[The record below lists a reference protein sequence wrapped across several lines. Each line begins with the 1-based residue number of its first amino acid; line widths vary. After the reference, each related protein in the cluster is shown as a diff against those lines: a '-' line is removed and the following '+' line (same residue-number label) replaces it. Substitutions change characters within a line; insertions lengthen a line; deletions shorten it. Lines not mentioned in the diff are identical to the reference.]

1 MDAETNINSG
11 LPYNLRTRKHRIK
24 LSSNGTDSSGGLRN
38 QLFIQASHMKS
49 NINHRKKRNIIFQYN
64 YTNIATVLLLPIL
77 TILYLTKFSTTIL
90 PLDHRILVF
99 TFIYYNFT
107 ILAFISGY
115 HKCYTH
121 NSFRSRSVLLHYYF
135 AVFGSSLGLGSIK
148 WWSTLHKAHHQFTD
162 NTEKDPYLIK
172 RGFFWAHTGWLLARF
187 KHHVLSEAENN
198 HTERVAKETLDGVSN
213 EALFEDDELDDDK
226 DSLDENY
233 DDYCKQLMNW
243 QEKYYLLLFIITTVA
258 IPTAVTVYYL
268 KDTFL
273 NGLIYPGILRMFMC
287 QQSILSTESICHMG
301 YFSLSIPSQPFSDKN
316 SSQNCSNPLVSI
328 LTYGQAEQNFHHE
341 FPHDYRNSPSSYSFD
356 PTKWFIWVLHKFS
369 FVDQLCVTP
378 KALVMQ
384 LQIQQQQEII
394 NRMKSR
400 LIWGT
405 PISRLP
411 LIKPR
416 DFKKII
422 ASASQTGR
430 IYIIIQNVIHDIT
443 PFMEQHPGG
452 VQLLKA
458 SHGKDATKA
467 FFGGVYGHLTA
478 ATNLLATMRIGLLDV
493 GNDEEVWRRMVKE
506 EGDMD
511 DSNSR
516 RENGSYKTA
525 EAA

>member
-1 MDAETNINSG
+1 
-11 LPYNLRTRKHRIK
+11 
-24 LSSNGTDSSGGLRN
+24 
-38 QLFIQASHMKS
+38 
-49 NINHRKKRNIIFQYN
+49 
-64 YTNIATVLLLPIL
+64 
-77 TILYLTKFSTTIL
+77 
-90 PLDHRILVF
+90 
-99 TFIYYNFT
+99 
-107 ILAFISGY
+107 
-115 HKCYTH
+115 
-121 NSFRSRSVLLHYYF
+121 
-135 AVFGSSLGLGSIK
+135 
-148 WWSTLHKAHHQFTD
+148 
-162 NTEKDPYLIK
+162 
-172 RGFFWAHTGWLLARF
+172 
-187 KHHVLSEAENN
+187 
-198 HTERVAKETLDGVSN
+198 
-213 EALFEDDELDDDK
+213 
-226 DSLDENY
+226 
-233 DDYCKQLMNW
+233 
-243 QEKYYLLLFIITTVA
+243 
-258 IPTAVTVYYL
+258 
-268 KDTFL
+268 
-273 NGLIYPGILRMFMC
+273 MFMC